1 MLFEEPAR
9 SKYDLSFNLGRMPVR
24 VHPAFW
30 IITVLFAIGGPST
43 PTTILVWVGAIFVS
57 ILVHELGHAL
67 LMRRYGLS
75 PHIVLHGMGGL
86 AAADFGLRS
95 QSRRERILIA
105 LAGPGAGFLFALL
118 LVGLVLGLGYR
129 THLLGLAIGNG
140 AALPSP
146 TLQLVIADLLYINA
160 GWGLVN
166 LIPVHPL
173 DGAHVAEEL
182 LRSRDPERG
191 TRNSL
196 WVSVVAGAIMVV
208 VGLFVL
214 DSPFVA
220 FLFGYLAYLSFVAI
234 QRHRGLPPPSAS
246 KGWKRLR
253 ERLRRTRRKVELR
266 VVETAAKQSI
276 ESQARMEEKAAS
288 KPEIKAEAEEMLR
301 SLSEEA
307 RRVRKPSSKI
317 GHGREED

>member
-1 MLFEEPAR
+1 
-9 SKYDLSFNLGRMPVR
+9 
-24 VHPAFW
+24 
-30 IITVLFAIGGPST
+30 
-43 PTTILVWVGAIFVS
+43 
-57 ILVHELGHAL
+57 
-67 LMRRYGLS
+67 
-75 PHIVLHGMGGL
+75 
-86 AAADFGLRS
+86 
-95 QSRRERILIA
+95 
-105 LAGPGAGFLFALL
+105 
-118 LVGLVLGLGYR
+118 
-129 THLLGLAIGNG
+129 
-140 AALPSP
+140 
-146 TLQLVIADLLYINA
+146 
-160 GWGLVN
+160 
-166 LIPVHPL
+166 
-173 DGAHVAEEL
+173 
-182 LRSRDPERG
+182 
-191 TRNSL
+191 
-196 WVSVVAGAIMVV
+196 V